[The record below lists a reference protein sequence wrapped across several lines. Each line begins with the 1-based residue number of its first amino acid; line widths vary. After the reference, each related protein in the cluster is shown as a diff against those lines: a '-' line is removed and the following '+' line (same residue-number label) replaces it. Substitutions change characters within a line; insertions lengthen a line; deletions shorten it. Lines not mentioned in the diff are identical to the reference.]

1 MGERQYG
8 WFWYC
13 WISEIISAT
22 FRRFEKLINSEL
34 CRKSGLPSS
43 RNKIF
48 VWYWPKNGTQGGLID
63 LSLSRYCL
71 KWSATKLVASSKA
84 FKRCDSSLSLLETS
98 LCTALLLRAL
108 VIARTPLK
116 LLFSCSTNITS
127 STLFT
132 MLSVSKMVF
141 SRYLVKLV
149 VCLTILNK
157 FGLLLSLSSLVHAKS
172 TNSLGFTAL

>member
-43 RNKIF
+43 RNRIL

-71 KWSATKLVASSKA
+71 KW
-84 FKRCDSSLSLLETS
+84 
-98 LCTALLLRAL
+98 
-108 VIARTPLK
+108 
-116 LLFSCSTNITS
+116 LFSCSTNITS
-127 STLFT
+127 STLFMT
-132 MLSVSKMVF
+132 ATLSSMLSVSKMVF